1 MKAEILN
8 REIAN
13 VDNMKE
19 VLYDKIL
26 TLIKWLIYNL
36 SNYACSD
43 CSITGDGFI
52 ACS

>member
-1 MKAEILN
+1 MLN

-19 VLYDKIL
+19 MLYDKIL

-36 SNYACSD
+36 SYQ
-43 CSITGDGFI
+43 IMLV
-52 ACS
+52 